1 MKRIDPGSAARAAA
15 ALLGPAAATGLGL
28 AIGAERTT
36 AAALA
41 YILAVLGVA
50 AIAGLVPGI
59 VASVLSFLGLN
70 FFFTPPRRTFSVAKT
85 DDLIALAVFISVGIV
100 VSGLVALER
109 SQRLRAERRELES
122 RSLYAISSRMLGEGD
137 LDEALADLASALRR
151 LLGLA
156 RCEVHVAGSADGSTV
171 VADGESGGGAVVRI
185 PLTAARGE
193 LGMLVLEPG
202 SSPLGE
208 AEHRVAAIFARQT
221 AAAIERR
228 DLERE
233 AREARL
239 SIETNRLR
247 RAILSAVSHDFRTPL
262 ASIKAAVTALIP
274 GHGSAT
280 ALRLG
285 SAAATEL
292 LDTALEETERLERLV
307 ANLLDLTR
315 IRSGALSPERV
326 VVSLDEILED
336 VLAGLRS
343 TLADRPLSISVRPD
357 VPPLDVDPIQVGQ
370 VLRNVVENATKFA
383 PARSEIKV
391 TASRWHGSVEVRV
404 SDRGPGIEP
413 ESRDKVFD
421 EFYRAGDGRAAGTGL
436 GLAVAR
442 ALVRANGGEIWIEGA
457 PGGGAT
463 VAIRL
468 PAAAGTPT

>member
-1 MKRIDPGSAARAAA
+1 MKRYDPGSAARAAA

-156 RCEVHVAGSADGSTV
+156 RCEVHVAGADGATV

-185 PLTAARGE
+185 PLSAARGE
-193 LGMLVLEPG
+193 LGMLLLEPG

-274 GHGSAT
+274 GRGSGPVVPLA
-280 ALRLG
+280 
-285 SAAATEL
+285 SEDATEL
-292 LDTALEETERLERLV
+292 LNTALEETERLERLV

-315 IRSGALSPERV
+315 IRSGALAPERV

-357 VPPLDVDPIQVGQ
+357 VPPLEVDPIQVGQ

-391 TASRWHGSVEVRV
+391 TASRWHGSVEVRI

-468 PAAAGTPT
+468 PAAGGTPT

>member
-1 MKRIDPGSAARAAA
+1 VKRFDPGSAARAAA

-156 RCEVHVAGSADGSTV
+156 RCEVHVAGADASTV

-274 GHGSAT
+274 GRGSGT
-280 ALRLG
+280 ALPLG
-285 SAAATEL
+285 SEAATEL

-357 VPPLDVDPIQVGQ
+357 VPPLDVDPVQVGQ

-383 PARSEIKV
+383 PARTEIKV

-468 PAAAGTPT
+468 PAAAGAPS